1 MSDVQPGTKWRFLI
15 VEDMEDKVRQLQEIA
30 PSFVDAPDETE
41 VEVCATFSLAAK
53 RLKTERYDVLI
64 LDLKDESDNTLEAE
78 SNPAGLAIFAE
89 LKQTRFVP
97 VIFYTALAHKVRS
110 EETSFV
116 RVVEKTE
123 DVTRVRDEVRR
134 VLGTGLPSLTRRLE
148 EIQRSYMW
156 DFVSAHWKEFPQL
169 ADQADIAYL
178 LARRLAITL
187 EATAGELAAKVG
199 GAGEAPASTAKSH
212 PMIMYVVPSIGP
224 HPRAGDIIAEEIEGQ
239 RVHWLILTPSCD
251 FAQKKADHFT
261 MVKCERLADREEF
274 KKWVAAND
282 DKTKAGVEQLILDGR
297 GDRYKFLPGSFF
309 LPDLVVDFQ
318 QLRTIDIGSMAKFM
332 QIATVDS
339 PFAESIVARFSRYFN
354 RLGTPDIDK
363 TVVMNRLQ
371 AKLQVK

>member
-1 MSDVQPGTKWRFLI
+1 
-15 VEDMEDKVRQLQEIA
+15 MEDKVRQLQEIA
-30 PSFVDAPDETE
+30 PSFVDPPDEIE
-41 VEVCATFSLAAK
+41 VEVCAKFSQAAK
-53 RLKTERYDVLI
+53 RLRTQRYDVLI
-64 LDLKDESDNTLEAE
+64 LDLKDESDPTLEAE
-78 SNPAGLAIFAE
+78 AHPAGLEIFSE

-97 VIFYTALAHKVRS
+97 VVFYTALAHKVRS

-123 DVTRVRDEVRR
+123 DVTKVRDEVRR

-148 EIQRSYMW
+148 EVQRSYMW
-156 DFVSAHWKEFPQL
+156 DFVSVHWKDFPQL

-187 EATAGELAAKVG
+187 QATAGELAAKVG
-199 GAGEAPASTAKSH
+199 GAGEAPVSAAKSH

-224 HPRAGDIIAEEIEGQ
+224 HPRAGDIISEEVQGQ
-239 RVHWLILTPSCD
+239 TVHWLILTPSCD

-261 MVKCERLADREEF
+261 MVKCERLADRDEF
-274 KKWVAAND
+274 KKWAAAKD
-282 DKTKAGVEQLILDGR
+282 DKTKDKVEQLIMDQR

-309 LPDLVVDFQ
+309 LPDLVADFQ
-318 QLRTIDIGSMAKFM
+318 QLRTVDIASMAKFAP
-332 QIATVDS
+332 IVTVDS
-339 PFAESIVARFSRYFN
+339 PFAESIVAKFSRYFN

-371 AKLQVK
+371 ARIPPK